1 MELPSIL
8 LSASSKKNF
17 KNTLQKIFLYF
28 REWNFLAARL
38 KKILIFQE
46 MELLGSNIKK
56 FFICSQKKTF
66 LIFREMDI
74 IYILGNRSPEKIPY
88 SLGSRNFFVF
98 WRAKTL
104 KKISYFT
111 K

>member
-56 FFICSQKKTF
+56 FLYVLKRRLSLYLGKWTLFIF
-66 LIFREMDI
+66 
-74 IYILGNRSPEKIPY
+74 
-88 SLGSRNFFVF
+88 
-98 WRAKTL
+98 
-104 KKISYFT
+104 
-111 K
+111 